1 MGDCLIAAQ
10 SMGICPDGSD
20 YLGTLDSGGAAIDLS
35 TLPNYAQQAADAG
48 LGVPPPPLA
57 SSLPLSLPA
66 QFLPKGTVA
75 SPTGL
80 QTTIV
85 CPAGFTAVGGVCSP
99 NAPTPTTTSAIPTWA
114 IYGGIGLMFMMVMMS
129 AGGGRR

>member
-1 MGDCLIAAQ
+1 MGDCLIADQCRVFARTVP
-10 SMGICPDGSD
+10 II
-20 YLGTLDSGGAAIDLS
+20 SGLSIVVGRHIDLS

-48 LGVPPPPLA
+48 LGVPPPTLA

-80 QTTIV
+80 QTAIV

-99 NAPTPTTTSAIPTWA
+99 NTPAPTTTGIPTWA